1 METKDRFW
9 LSMGTALN
17 INAPE
22 YFGNGDVKSS
32 DDFLRKFQKAQ
43 WNDKR
48 VVLFIDEIDAL
59 LGAHDDI
66 KSSFLGV
73 IRAIKNTKENYA
85 LLSSVA
91 IGPFS
96 ILHLS
101 SDRITTSPFN
111 VKDPFRNPNF
121 TLEQVQTIYK
131 DFENDYK
138 LTIDPEI
145 IKDIYNRT
153 NGYVKLIVESCMKS
167 KLKLIFL

>member
-9 LSMGTALN
+9 LSIGGALHAS
-17 INAPE
+17 APK
-22 YFGNGDVKSS
+22 YFGKDDVKSS
-32 DDFLRKFQKAQ
+32 DDFWLKFLKEQ
-43 WNDKR
+43 WNDNR
-48 VVLFIDEIDAL
+48 VVLFIDEIGAL

-85 LLSSVA
+85 LLSLVA

-121 TLEQVQTIYK
+121 TLEQVQTVYK
-131 DFENDYK
+131 EFEDDFK
-138 LTIDPEI
+138 LTIDPKI
-145 IKDIYNRT
+145 IEDIYNRT
-153 NGYVKLIVESCMKS
+153 NGYVKLIG
-167 KLKLIFL
+167 KLREIKI

>member
-1 METKDRFW
+1 METKKSFW

-17 INAPE
+17 INAPK

-43 WNDKR
+43 WNDKH

-96 ILHLS
+96 ILHLN

-111 VKDPFRNPNF
+111 IRDPFRNPNF
-121 TLEQVQTIYK
+121 TLEQVQTVYK
-131 DFENDYK
+131 EFEDDFN

-145 IKDIYNRT
+145 IEDIYNRT
-153 NGYVKLIVESCMKS
+153 NGYVKLIG
-167 KLKLIFL
+167 KLREIKI